1 MIGAGIMHFLKP
13 TPYLKFIPNFLPEPL
28 LIVYASGLVEILLG
42 LGLLFKK
49 SIAVKAA
56 LGIFILMLIFLPL
69 HTYDVFR
76 SDPAIG
82 SHTLAY
88 IRFPIQ
94 LVLIYLSYKLF
105 RNISNA

>member
-1 MIGAGIMHFLKP
+1 MLGAGIMHFIKP
-13 TPYLKFIPNFLPEPL
+13 TPYLKFIPDFLPEPL
-28 LIVYASGLVEILLG
+28 LLVYLSGVVEILLG
-42 LGLLFKK
+42 LGLLLNK
-49 SIAVKAA
+49 SIAIKAA

-94 LVLIYLSYKLF
+94 LILIYFSYKLF
-105 RNISNA
+105 RKISTS